1 MVLSLKGSKTAS
13 DYIDYDKATVTA
25 HKLLRTDKTKLMGLY
40 IIVSINTG
48 LRVSDVLKLTWEQ
61 LLADNI
67 SLVEQKTK
75 KDRVIAI
82 NDSIRDVLRH
92 FYKTSG
98 QVFLSQKNS
107 VFTVQ
112 QINRKLKAI
121 FCKEVKE
128 LNISSHS
135 LRKSF
140 GRRVYENN
148 NESEKA
154 LNFLSE
160 LFNHTSLKVTRRYL
174 GIRQEELNNI
184 YMNL

>member
-1 MVLSLKGSKTAS
+1 MMSLKGSRTTS
-13 DYIDYDKATVTA
+13 DYIDYSKATVTA
-25 HKLLRTDKTKLMGLY
+25 HKLLRADKTKIMGLY

-67 SLVEQKTK
+67 CLVEQKTRK
-75 KDRVIAI
+75 ERIIAVNENI
-82 NDSIRDVLRH
+82 KEALKYFN
-92 FYKTSG
+92 KTNG
-98 QVFLSQKNS
+98 YVFLSQKNS

-121 FCKEVKE
+121 FSKEGKG
-128 LNISSHS
+128 LNISTHS

-160 LFNHTSLKVTRRYL
+160 LFNHTSMKVTRRYL
-174 GIRQEELNNI
+174 GIRQEELNDI
-184 YMNL
+184 YLKL